1 MNVEC
6 EVEEFGDVLPGDGAG
21 ENQGC
26 VGGEFEVV
34 ADFRCECVAGVGVFA
49 FDGVPFADDEDEPL
63 ACFVDDAGE
72 ALVKSDVEFVD
83 VHEQKAD
90 VGFVDGLHG
99 AEDGEFLDAGFL
111 FALAADAGGVEEL
124 DSLLVVAD
132 ADAIYIT
139 SGAGDVCDNRLL
151 LARQRVKEVALA
163 DVWATDECD
172 ANDVVLWDFGDWGDV
187 RGDLVE

>member
-1 MNVEC
+1 MLTTRT
-6 EVEEFGDVLPGDGAG
+6 GT
-21 ENQGC
+21 
-26 VGGEFEVV
+26 
-34 ADFRCECVAGVGVFA
+34 
-49 FDGVPFADDEDEPL
+49 

-72 ALVKSDVEFVD
+72 ALIESDVEFVD

-139 SGAGDVCDNRLL
+139 GGSSDVRDNRLL

-172 ANDVVLWDFGDWGDV
+172 ANDVVLWDFRDWGDM